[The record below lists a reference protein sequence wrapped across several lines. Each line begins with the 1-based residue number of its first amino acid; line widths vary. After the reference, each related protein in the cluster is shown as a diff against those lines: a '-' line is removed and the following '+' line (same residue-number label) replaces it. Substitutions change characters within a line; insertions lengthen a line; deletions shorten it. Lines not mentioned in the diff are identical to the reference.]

1 MACVGATA
9 HPLPAVGGVAHQPN
23 VGRGSQVPLGTWDQ
37 RPHGHTALALLTWG
51 LSLPQ
56 GWLLVGWTPR
66 KRWSGPMGAQPCP
79 HPWHPTSVCRIA
91 VCCCST
97 RISAPPGEVATAL
110 QGRLAACKW
119 ASPMRVGVRV
129 CMPAC
134 VQVWWV
140 VVGVTLPVSW
150 LLCPSAR
157 VRYWDLLLLIP
168 NVLFFI
174 FLLWKLPFARAK
186 IRVTSSPI
194 FITFYI
200 LVFVVALVGI
210 ARAVVSMTVS
220 TSDAATV
227 ADKILWEITRFFLL
241 AIELSVVILG
251 LAFGHLESKSSIKRV
266 LAITTVLSLAYSVT
280 QGTLEILYPDAHLSA
295 EDFNIYGH
303 GGRQF
308 WLVSSCFFF
317 LVYSLVVMLPK
328 TPLKERISLPSRRS
342 FYVYAAILAL
352 LNLLQG
358 LGSALLCADIIEGL
372 CCVDATTFL
381 YFSFF
386 APLIY
391 VAFLRG
397 FFGSEPKILFSYK
410 CQVDETEEPDMHL
423 PQPYAVARREGLET
437 AGAASTQFDSA
448 GGVAYLDDIA
458 SMPCHTGS
466 INSTDSCLQMVKVD
480 DSVVHML
487 VSDSLVHTWVW
498 ESLWRNSTAGVTGLF
513 FGMLMTK

>member
-1 MACVGATA
+1 MD
-9 HPLPAVGGVAHQPN
+9 
-23 VGRGSQVPLGTWDQ
+23 TWD
-37 RPHGHTALALLTWG
+37 
-51 LSLPQ
+51 
-56 GWLLVGWTPR
+56 
-66 KRWSGPMGAQPCP
+66 MGASSPPPLAPNISVP
-79 HPWHPTSVCRIA
+79 HRCLLLLYEDIGTS
-91 VCCCST
+91 
-97 RISAPPGEVATAL
+97 
-110 QGRLAACKW
+110 
-119 ASPMRVGVRV
+119 
-129 CMPAC
+129 
-134 VQVWWV
+134 
-140 VVGVTLPVSW
+140 
-150 LLCPSAR
+150 R

-317 LVYSLVVMLPK
+317 LVYSLVVVLPR

-342 FYVYAAILAL
+342 FYVYAGILAL
-352 LNLLQG
+352 LNLVQG

-410 CQVDETEEPDMHL
+410 CQVDDTEEPDMHL
-423 PQPYAVARREGLET
+423 PQPYAVARREGPEA

-448 GGVAYLDDIA
+448 GVAYLDDVA
-458 SMPCHTGS
+458 SLPCHSGS
-466 INSTDSCLQMVKVD
+466 INSLDI
-480 DSVVHML
+480 
-487 VSDSLVHTWVW
+487 
-498 ESLWRNSTAGVTGLF
+498 TAGTLTAYGLGAGVCAVWTDPGRGSSKLEDTLLPTLFPKPVPLPAIPRCNTAHIPPPMQGPWTSTPCQETLKLPLDETGRP
-513 FGMLMTK
+513 GDTHNQSRYPKRADQ

>member
-1 MACVGATA
+1 MWEGFLEVSGEGKQAKPQAWV
-9 HPLPAVGGVAHQPN
+9 
-23 VGRGSQVPLGTWDQ
+23 
-37 RPHGHTALALLTWG
+37 
-51 LSLPQ
+51 LSLPGPVTSGEALNASAPGSALRKGTMTARRQ
-56 GWLLVGWTPR
+56 GGLEAEGAWAGLAAGRMDTWD
-66 KRWSGPMGAQPCP
+66 MGASSPPPLAPNISVP
-79 HPWHPTSVCRIA
+79 HRCLLLLYEDIGTS
-91 VCCCST
+91 
-97 RISAPPGEVATAL
+97 
-110 QGRLAACKW
+110 
-119 ASPMRVGVRV
+119 
-129 CMPAC
+129 
-134 VQVWWV
+134 
-140 VVGVTLPVSW
+140 
-150 LLCPSAR
+150 R

-251 LAFGHLESKSSIKRV
+251 LAFGHLESKSSIRRV

-308 WLVSSCFFF
+308 WVVSSCFFF
-317 LVYSLVVMLPK
+317 LVYSLVVVLPK

-342 FYVYAAILAL
+342 FYVYAGILAL
-352 LNLLQG
+352 LNLVQG
-358 LGSALLCADIIEGL
+358 LGSALLCADIVEGL

-423 PQPYAVARREGLET
+423 PQPYAVARREGLEA

-448 GGVAYLDDIA
+448 GVAYLDDVA
-458 SMPCHTGS
+458 SLPCHTGS
-466 INSTDSCLQMVKVD
+466 INSLDSERWKAI
-480 DSVVHML
+480 
-487 VSDSLVHTWVW
+487 
-498 ESLWRNSTAGVTGLF
+498 NA
-513 FGMLMTK
+513 

>member
-1 MACVGATA
+1 MDTLEEVTWANGSTVLPP
-9 HPLPAVGGVAHQPN
+9 PLAPN
-23 VGRGSQVPLGTWDQ
+23 ISVPHRCLLLLYEDIGT
-37 RPHGHTALALLTWG
+37 
-51 LSLPQ
+51 S
-56 GWLLVGWTPR
+56 
-66 KRWSGPMGAQPCP
+66 
-79 HPWHPTSVCRIA
+79 
-91 VCCCST
+91 
-97 RISAPPGEVATAL
+97 
-110 QGRLAACKW
+110 
-119 ASPMRVGVRV
+119 
-129 CMPAC
+129 
-134 VQVWWV
+134 
-140 VVGVTLPVSW
+140 
-150 LLCPSAR
+150 R

-168 NVLFFI
+168 NVLFLI
-174 FLLWKLPFARAK
+174 FLLWKLPSARAK
-186 IRVTSSPI
+186 IRITSSPI

-200 LVFVVALVGI
+200 L
-210 ARAVVSMTVS
+210 
-220 TSDAATV
+220 
-227 ADKILWEITRFFLL
+227 ILWEITRFFLL
-241 AIELSVVILG
+241 AIELSVIILG

-317 LVYSLVVMLPK
+317 LVYSLVVILPK

-342 FYVYAAILAL
+342 FYVYAGILAL

-358 LGSALLCADIIEGL
+358 LGSVLLCFDIIEGL

-410 CQVDETEEPDMHL
+410 CQVDETEEPDVHL
-423 PQPYAVARREGLET
+423 PQPYAVARREGLEA
-437 AGAASTQFDSA
+437 AGAAGASAASYSSTQFDSA

-466 INSTDSCLQMVKVD
+466 INSTDSERWKAI
-480 DSVVHML
+480 
-487 VSDSLVHTWVW
+487 
-498 ESLWRNSTAGVTGLF
+498 NA
-513 FGMLMTK
+513 

>member
-1 MACVGATA
+1 MDTLEEAVWANGSTVSPP
-9 HPLPAVGGVAHQPN
+9 PLAPNISVPHQC
-23 VGRGSQVPLGTWDQ
+23 LLLLYEDIGT
-37 RPHGHTALALLTWG
+37 
-51 LSLPQ
+51 S
-56 GWLLVGWTPR
+56 
-66 KRWSGPMGAQPCP
+66 
-79 HPWHPTSVCRIA
+79 
-91 VCCCST
+91 
-97 RISAPPGEVATAL
+97 
-110 QGRLAACKW
+110 
-119 ASPMRVGVRV
+119 
-129 CMPAC
+129 
-134 VQVWWV
+134 
-140 VVGVTLPVSW
+140 
-150 LLCPSAR
+150 R

-174 FLLWKLPFARAK
+174 FLLWKLPSARAK

-251 LAFGHLESKSSIKRV
+251 LAFGHLESKSSIKWV

-295 EDFNIYGH
+295 EDFNIYEH
-303 GGRQF
+303 GGRKF

-317 LVYSLVVMLPK
+317 LVYSLVVVLPK

-342 FYVYAAILAL
+342 FYVYAGILAL

-358 LGSALLCADIIEGL
+358 LGSALLCADIIEEGL
-372 CCVDATTFL
+372 CCVDTTTFL

-391 VAFLRG
+391 VTFLRG

-410 CQVDETEEPDMHL
+410 CQVDETEEPDVHL
-423 PQPYAVARREGLET
+423 PQPYAVTRRDGPE
-437 AGAASTQFDSA
+437 AMGAAGVSAASYSSTQFDSA
-448 GGVAYLDDIA
+448 SGVAYLEDVA

-466 INSTDSCLQMVKVD
+466 INSTDSERWKVIN
-480 DSVVHML
+480 
-487 VSDSLVHTWVW
+487 T
-498 ESLWRNSTAGVTGLF
+498 
-513 FGMLMTK
+513 

>member
-1 MACVGATA
+1 MDALEEVFRA
-9 HPLPAVGGVAHQPN
+9 N
-23 VGRGSQVPLGTWDQ
+23 GST
-37 RPHGHTALALLTWG
+37 
-51 LSLPQ
+51 
-56 GWLLVGWTPR
+56 
-66 KRWSGPMGAQPCP
+66 
-79 HPWHPTSVCRIA
+79 
-91 VCCCST
+91 
-97 RISAPPGEVATAL
+97 APPP
-110 QGRLAACKW
+110 
-119 ASPMRVGVRV
+119 PMAPNISVPHR
-129 CMPAC
+129 C
-134 VQVWWV
+134 
-140 VVGVTLPVSW
+140 
-150 LLCPSAR
+150 LLLLYEDIGTSR
-157 VRYWDLLLLIP
+157 VRYWDVLLLVP

-280 QGTLEILYPDAHLSA
+280 Q
-295 EDFNIYGH
+295 
-303 GGRQF
+303 
-308 WLVSSCFFF
+308 
-317 LVYSLVVMLPK
+317 VYSLVVVLPK

-342 FYVYAAILAL
+342 FYVYAGILAL

-410 CQVDETEEPDMHL
+410 CQVDETEEPDVHL
-423 PQPYAVARREGLET
+423 PQPYAVARREGPEA

-466 INSTDSCLQMVKVD
+466 INSTDSERWKAI
-480 DSVVHML
+480 
-487 VSDSLVHTWVW
+487 
-498 ESLWRNSTAGVTGLF
+498 NA
-513 FGMLMTK
+513 

>member
-1 MACVGATA
+1 MVTLEEVIWA
-9 HPLPAVGGVAHQPN
+9 N
-23 VGRGSQVPLGTWDQ
+23 GSTTL
-37 RPHGHTALALLTWG
+37 
-51 LSLPQ
+51 
-56 GWLLVGWTPR
+56 
-66 KRWSGPMGAQPCP
+66 
-79 HPWHPTSVCRIA
+79 
-91 VCCCST
+91 
-97 RISAPPGEVATAL
+97 APP
-110 QGRLAACKW
+110 LAPNISVPHRC
-119 ASPMRVGVRV
+119 
-129 CMPAC
+129 
-134 VQVWWV
+134 
-140 VVGVTLPVSW
+140 
-150 LLCPSAR
+150 LLLLYEDIGSSR

-174 FLLWKLPFARAK
+174 FLLWKLPLARAK
-186 IRVTSSPI
+186 IRITSSPI

-200 LVFVVALVGI
+200 L
-210 ARAVVSMTVS
+210 
-220 TSDAATV
+220 
-227 ADKILWEITRFFLL
+227 ILWEITRFFLL

-317 LVYSLVVMLPK
+317 LVYSLVVVLPK
-328 TPLKERISLPSRRS
+328 TPLKDRISLPSRRS
-342 FYVYAAILAL
+342 FYVYAGILAL

-391 VAFLRG
+391 VTFLRG

-423 PQPYAVARREGLET
+423 PQPYAVARREGLE
-437 AGAASTQFDSA
+437 APGAVGASAAWYSSTQFDSA
-448 GGVAYLDDIA
+448 SGVAYLDDVA

-466 INSTDSCLQMVKVD
+466 INSTDSERWKTL
-480 DSVVHML
+480 
-487 VSDSLVHTWVW
+487 
-498 ESLWRNSTAGVTGLF
+498 NA
-513 FGMLMTK
+513 

>member
-1 MACVGATA
+1 MDTLEEATWA
-9 HPLPAVGGVAHQPN
+9 N
-23 VGRGSQVPLGTWDQ
+23 GS
-37 RPHGHTALALLTWG
+37 TALPPPLAPNISVPHRCLL
-51 LSLPQ
+51 
-56 GWLLVGWTPR
+56 LLYEDIG
-66 KRWSGPMGAQPCP
+66 
-79 HPWHPTSVCRIA
+79 TS
-91 VCCCST
+91 
-97 RISAPPGEVATAL
+97 
-110 QGRLAACKW
+110 
-119 ASPMRVGVRV
+119 
-129 CMPAC
+129 
-134 VQVWWV
+134 
-140 VVGVTLPVSW
+140 
-150 LLCPSAR
+150 R

-168 NVLFFI
+168 NVLFLI
-174 FLLWKLPFARAK
+174 FLLWKLPSARAK
-186 IRVTSSPI
+186 IRITSSPI

-200 LVFVVALVGI
+200 LVSSLQLTEKPTIQLKQKGISCFYNENELQVFVVALVGI

-220 TSDAATV
+220 TSNAATV

-241 AIELSVVILG
+241 AIELSVIILG

-317 LVYSLVVMLPK
+317 LVYSLVVVLPK

-342 FYVYAAILAL
+342 FYVYAGILAL

-358 LGSALLCADIIEGL
+358 LGSVLLCLDIIEGL

-410 CQVDETEEPDMHL
+410 CQVDETEEPDVHL
-423 PQPYAVARREGLET
+423 PQPYAVARREGLEAPGA
-437 AGAASTQFDSA
+437 AGASAASYSSTQFDSA

-466 INSTDSCLQMVKVD
+466 INSTDSERWKAI
-480 DSVVHML
+480 
-487 VSDSLVHTWVW
+487 
-498 ESLWRNSTAGVTGLF
+498 NA
-513 FGMLMTK
+513 

>member
-1 MACVGATA
+1 MWRCSPPRTGCWRDGHPGGGDLGQQSMALPP
-9 HPLPAVGGVAHQPN
+9 PLAPN
-23 VGRGSQVPLGTWDQ
+23 ISVPHRCLLLLYEDIGT
-37 RPHGHTALALLTWG
+37 
-51 LSLPQ
+51 S
-56 GWLLVGWTPR
+56 
-66 KRWSGPMGAQPCP
+66 
-79 HPWHPTSVCRIA
+79 
-91 VCCCST
+91 
-97 RISAPPGEVATAL
+97 
-110 QGRLAACKW
+110 
-119 ASPMRVGVRV
+119 
-129 CMPAC
+129 
-134 VQVWWV
+134 
-140 VVGVTLPVSW
+140 
-150 LLCPSAR
+150 R

-317 LVYSLVVMLPK
+317 LRGGASTCTRASWRCSTCCRGWGARCCARTSSRGSAAW
-328 TPLKERISLPSRRS
+328 TPPPSSTSASSLPSSTWPSCGASSAQSPRSSSPTNAKWTRPRNRTCTCPSPMRWPGGRAWRR
-342 FYVYAAILAL
+342 
-352 LNLLQG
+352 QG
-358 LGSALLCADIIEGL
+358 LPARSSTRPVGWPTWMTWLPCR
-372 CCVDATTFL
+372 AT
-381 YFSFF
+381 
-386 APLIY
+386 
-391 VAFLRG
+391 
-397 FFGSEPKILFSYK
+397 
-410 CQVDETEEPDMHL
+410 Q
-423 PQPYAVARREGLET
+423 
-437 AGAASTQFDSA
+437 AASTAQTASA
-448 GGVAYLDDIA
+448 GRP
-458 SMPCHTGS
+458 SMPSVQPWPEGLRAPVERSQRGGGEQSPPHRWARGQDCVWGTVL
-466 INSTDSCLQMVKVD
+466 SCPRSPTCCLP
-480 DSVVHML
+480 
-487 VSDSLVHTWVW
+487 SL
-498 ESLWRNSTAGVTGLF
+498 L
-513 FGMLMTK
+513 

>member
-1 MACVGATA
+1 MDCRK
-9 HPLPAVGGVAHQPN
+9 PLLRPAAGGMETLQEVIWANGSTVLPPPLAPN
-23 VGRGSQVPLGTWDQ
+23 ISVPHRCLLLLYEDIGT
-37 RPHGHTALALLTWG
+37 
-51 LSLPQ
+51 S
-56 GWLLVGWTPR
+56 
-66 KRWSGPMGAQPCP
+66 
-79 HPWHPTSVCRIA
+79 
-91 VCCCST
+91 
-97 RISAPPGEVATAL
+97 
-110 QGRLAACKW
+110 
-119 ASPMRVGVRV
+119 
-129 CMPAC
+129 
-134 VQVWWV
+134 
-140 VVGVTLPVSW
+140 
-150 LLCPSAR
+150 R

-186 IRVTSSPI
+186 ICITSSPI

-200 LVFVVALVGI
+200 L
-210 ARAVVSMTVS
+210 
-220 TSDAATV
+220 
-227 ADKILWEITRFFLL
+227 ILWEITRFFLL

-317 LVYSLVVMLPK
+317 LVYSLVVVLPK

-342 FYVYAAILAL
+342 FYVYAGILAM

-358 LGSALLCADIIEGL
+358 LGSALLCADIIQGL

-423 PQPYAVARREGLET
+423 PQPYAVTRREGPEA
-437 AGAASTQFDSA
+437 AGAASTHFDSA
-448 GGVAYLDDIA
+448 GGVSYLDDIA

-466 INSTDSCLQMVKVD
+466 INSMDSEHWKTL
-480 DSVVHML
+480 
-487 VSDSLVHTWVW
+487 
-498 ESLWRNSTAGVTGLF
+498 NA
-513 FGMLMTK
+513 

>member
-1 MACVGATA
+1 MDNLQEVSRANGNPAL
-9 HPLPAVGGVAHQPN
+9 PLPPMPN
-23 VGRGSQVPLGTWDQ
+23 ISVPHRCLLLLYEDIGT
-37 RPHGHTALALLTWG
+37 
-51 LSLPQ
+51 S
-56 GWLLVGWTPR
+56 
-66 KRWSGPMGAQPCP
+66 
-79 HPWHPTSVCRIA
+79 
-91 VCCCST
+91 
-97 RISAPPGEVATAL
+97 
-110 QGRLAACKW
+110 
-119 ASPMRVGVRV
+119 
-129 CMPAC
+129 
-134 VQVWWV
+134 
-140 VVGVTLPVSW
+140 
-150 LLCPSAR
+150 R

-186 IRVTSSPI
+186 ICITSSPI

-220 TSDAATV
+220 ASDAATV

-280 QGTLEILYPDAHLSA
+280 QGTLEILYPDSHLSA

-317 LVYSLVVMLPK
+317 LVYSLVVILPK

-342 FYVYAAILAL
+342 FYVYTGILAL

-423 PQPYAVARREGLET
+423 PQSYAVARREGLEA

-466 INSTDSCLQMVKVD
+466 INSTDSERWKAL
-480 DSVVHML
+480 
-487 VSDSLVHTWVW
+487 
-498 ESLWRNSTAGVTGLF
+498 NA
-513 FGMLMTK
+513 

>member
-1 MACVGATA
+1 MKTIPTCW
-9 HPLPAVGGVAHQPN
+9 LPDLSHEPAAGGMDTLQDAIWAN
-23 VGRGSQVPLGTWDQ
+23 G
-37 RPHGHTALALLTWG
+37 
-51 LSLPQ
+51 
-56 GWLLVGWTPR
+56 
-66 KRWSGPMGAQPCP
+66 
-79 HPWHPTSVCRIA
+79 
-91 VCCCST
+91 
-97 RISAPPGEVATAL
+97 SAPL
-110 QGRLAACKW
+110 
-119 ASPMRVGVRV
+119 SP
-129 CMPAC
+129 
-134 VQVWWV
+134 
-140 VVGVTLPVSW
+140 TLVPNISEPHRC
-150 LLCPSAR
+150 LLLLYEDIGTSR

-174 FLLWKLPFARAK
+174 FLLWKLPLARAK
-186 IRVTSSPI
+186 ICITSSPI

-280 QGTLEILYPDAHLSA
+280 QGTLEILYPDTHLSA

-308 WLVSSCFFF
+308 WLV
-317 LVYSLVVMLPK
+317 YSLVVVLPK

-342 FYVYAAILAL
+342 FYVYAGILAL
-352 LNLLQG
+352 LNMLQG

-423 PQPYAVARREGLET
+423 PQPYAVARREGPEA

-458 SMPCHTGS
+458 SLPCHTGS
-466 INSTDSCLQMVKVD
+466 INSTDSERWKAL
-480 DSVVHML
+480 
-487 VSDSLVHTWVW
+487 
-498 ESLWRNSTAGVTGLF
+498 NA
-513 FGMLMTK
+513 

>member
-1 MACVGATA
+1 MDTPEEVIWA
-9 HPLPAVGGVAHQPN
+9 N
-23 VGRGSQVPLGTWDQ
+23 GST
-37 RPHGHTALALLTWG
+37 
-51 LSLPQ
+51 SLPPPMAPNISVPHRC
-56 GWLLVGWTPR
+56 LLLLYEDIG
-66 KRWSGPMGAQPCP
+66 
-79 HPWHPTSVCRIA
+79 TS
-91 VCCCST
+91 
-97 RISAPPGEVATAL
+97 
-110 QGRLAACKW
+110 
-119 ASPMRVGVRV
+119 
-129 CMPAC
+129 
-134 VQVWWV
+134 
-140 VVGVTLPVSW
+140 
-150 LLCPSAR
+150 R

-280 QGTLEILYPDAHLSA
+280 Q
-295 EDFNIYGH
+295 
-303 GGRQF
+303 
-308 WLVSSCFFF
+308 
-317 LVYSLVVMLPK
+317 VYSLVVMLPK

-466 INSTDSCLQMVKVD
+466 INSTDSERWKAIN
-480 DSVVHML
+480 
-487 VSDSLVHTWVW
+487 T
-498 ESLWRNSTAGVTGLF
+498 
-513 FGMLMTK
+513 

>member
-1 MACVGATA
+1 MASLQEANGSTA
-9 HPLPAVGGVAHQPN
+9 WPPPAASNISEPHQCLLLLYEDI
-23 VGRGSQVPLGTWDQ
+23 GS
-37 RPHGHTALALLTWG
+37 
-51 LSLPQ
+51 S
-56 GWLLVGWTPR
+56 
-66 KRWSGPMGAQPCP
+66 
-79 HPWHPTSVCRIA
+79 
-91 VCCCST
+91 
-97 RISAPPGEVATAL
+97 
-110 QGRLAACKW
+110 
-119 ASPMRVGVRV
+119 
-129 CMPAC
+129 
-134 VQVWWV
+134 
-140 VVGVTLPVSW
+140 
-150 LLCPSAR
+150 R

-174 FLLWKLPFARAK
+174 FLLWKLPLARAK

-220 TSDAATV
+220 ASDAATV

-280 QGTLEILYPDAHLSA
+280 QGTLEILYPDSHLSA

-317 LVYSLVVMLPK
+317 LVYSLVVILPK
-328 TPLKERISLPSRRS
+328 TPLKDRVSLPSRRS
-342 FYVYAAILAL
+342 FYVYAGILAT

-410 CQVDETEEPDMHL
+410 CQVDEAEEPDMHL
-423 PQPYAVARREGLET
+423 PQPYAVARREGMESVGP
-437 AGAASTQFDSA
+437 AGVSAASYSSTQFDSA
-448 GGVAYLDDIA
+448 GMAYLDDIA

-466 INSTDSCLQMVKVD
+466 INSTDSERWKAI
-480 DSVVHML
+480 
-487 VSDSLVHTWVW
+487 
-498 ESLWRNSTAGVTGLF
+498 NA
-513 FGMLMTK
+513 

>member
-1 MACVGATA
+1 MSLLPLSTWRPPVHLPGTMHVPLICVSLSREAAEDGKGCGLPEVHTVPHSGAQWLRDCKPA
-9 HPLPAVGGVAHQPN
+9 GCWQNGHP
-23 VGRGSQVPLGTWDQ
+23 GRGDLGQ
-37 RPHGHTALALLTWG
+37 REHSLAPTRG
-51 LSLPQ
+51 TQHQRATSLS
-56 GWLLVGWTPR
+56 
-66 KRWSGPMGAQPCP
+66 A
-79 HPWHPTSVCRIA
+79 A
-91 VCCCST
+91 
-97 RISAPPGEVATAL
+97 AL
-110 QGRLAACKW
+110 QGYRNL
-119 ASPMRVGVRV
+119 
-129 CMPAC
+129 
-134 VQVWWV
+134 Q
-140 VVGVTLPVSW
+140 
-150 LLCPSAR
+150 
-157 VRYWDLLLLIP
+157 
-168 NVLFFI
+168 
-174 FLLWKLPFARAK
+174 
-186 IRVTSSPI
+186 
-194 FITFYI
+194 
-200 LVFVVALVGI
+200 VFVVALVGI

-317 LVYSLVVMLPK
+317 LVYSLVVVLPK

-342 FYVYAAILAL
+342 FYVYAGILAL

-410 CQVDETEEPDMHL
+410 CQVDETEEPDVHL
-423 PQPYAVARREGLET
+423 PQPYAVARREGLEA

-466 INSTDSCLQMVKVD
+466 INSTDSERWKAI
-480 DSVVHML
+480 
-487 VSDSLVHTWVW
+487 
-498 ESLWRNSTAGVTGLF
+498 NA
-513 FGMLMTK
+513 

>member
-1 MACVGATA
+1 MDTLEEATWA
-9 HPLPAVGGVAHQPN
+9 N
-23 VGRGSQVPLGTWDQ
+23 GS
-37 RPHGHTALALLTWG
+37 TALPPPLAPNISVPHHCLL
-51 LSLPQ
+51 
-56 GWLLVGWTPR
+56 LLYEDIG
-66 KRWSGPMGAQPCP
+66 
-79 HPWHPTSVCRIA
+79 TS
-91 VCCCST
+91 
-97 RISAPPGEVATAL
+97 
-110 QGRLAACKW
+110 
-119 ASPMRVGVRV
+119 
-129 CMPAC
+129 
-134 VQVWWV
+134 
-140 VVGVTLPVSW
+140 
-150 LLCPSAR
+150 R
-157 VRYWDLLLLIP
+157 VRYWDLMLLIP
-168 NVLFFI
+168 NVLFLI
-174 FLLWKLPFARAK
+174 FLLWKLPSARAK
-186 IRVTSSPI
+186 IRITSSPI

-241 AIELSVVILG
+241 AIELSVIILG

-317 LVYSLVVMLPK
+317 LVYSLVVILPK

-342 FYVYAAILAL
+342 FYVYAGILAL

-358 LGSALLCADIIEGL
+358 LGSVLLCLDIIEGL
-372 CCVDATTFL
+372 CCVDTTTFL

-410 CQVDETEEPDMHL
+410 CQVDETEEPDVHL
-423 PQPYAVARREGLET
+423 PQPYAVARREGLEA
-437 AGAASTQFDSA
+437 AGAAGASAASYSSTQFDSA
-448 GGVAYLDDIA
+448 VSVGRP
-458 SMPCHTGS
+458 SMPEIGCRGLQRTGQRGGQRAQSPLGEEDQVMGPSVGSSPVQLCSHRESGGPHLPGAPDPLCHLCSHWGPS
-466 INSTDSCLQMVKVD
+466 SPSHLLSSCSATWPRLSFQGHAWQGWPRAPSFSAPLAQGQGWLSQCLHPIRMV
-480 DSVVHML
+480 
-487 VSDSLVHTWVW
+487 
-498 ESLWRNSTAGVTGLF
+498 LWPPQSPPWW
-513 FGMLMTK
+513 MD

>member
-1 MACVGATA
+1 MGGPTRALSSGTESPRGSWGATPQLSRA
-9 HPLPAVGGVAHQPN
+9 SCPSHFCWSDAAPYSGLKRSGCAAGVPEARVQVG
-23 VGRGSQVPLGTWDQ
+23 
-37 RPHGHTALALLTWG
+37 
-51 LSLPQ
+51 
-56 GWLLVGWTPR
+56 
-66 KRWSGPMGAQPCP
+66 
-79 HPWHPTSVCRIA
+79 
-91 VCCCST
+91 
-97 RISAPPGEVATAL
+97 
-110 QGRLAACKW
+110 LAAGGMDMLVIW
-119 ASPMRVGVRV
+119 ANGSTTPPPPLAPNISVPHR
-129 CMPAC
+129 C
-134 VQVWWV
+134 
-140 VVGVTLPVSW
+140 
-150 LLCPSAR
+150 LLLLYEDIGTSR

-174 FLLWKLPFARAK
+174 FLLWKLPLARAK
-186 IRVTSSPI
+186 IRITSSPI

-317 LVYSLVVMLPK
+317 LVYSLVVVLPK
-328 TPLKERISLPSRRS
+328 TPLKDRIPLPSRRS
-342 FYVYAAILAL
+342 FYVYAGILAL

-391 VAFLRG
+391 VTFLRG

-437 AGAASTQFDSA
+437 VGAVGASAACYSSTQFNSA
-448 GGVAYLDDIA
+448 GGVAYLDDVA

-466 INSTDSCLQMVKVD
+466 INSTDSERWK
-480 DSVVHML
+480 
-487 VSDSLVHTWVW
+487 SLNT
-498 ESLWRNSTAGVTGLF
+498 
-513 FGMLMTK
+513 

>member
-1 MACVGATA
+1 MDTLEEATWA
-9 HPLPAVGGVAHQPN
+9 N
-23 VGRGSQVPLGTWDQ
+23 GS
-37 RPHGHTALALLTWG
+37 TALPPPLAPNISVPHRCLL
-51 LSLPQ
+51 
-56 GWLLVGWTPR
+56 LLYEDIG
-66 KRWSGPMGAQPCP
+66 
-79 HPWHPTSVCRIA
+79 TS
-91 VCCCST
+91 
-97 RISAPPGEVATAL
+97 
-110 QGRLAACKW
+110 
-119 ASPMRVGVRV
+119 
-129 CMPAC
+129 
-134 VQVWWV
+134 
-140 VVGVTLPVSW
+140 
-150 LLCPSAR
+150 R
-157 VRYWDLLLLIP
+157 VRYWDLMLLIP
-168 NVLFFI
+168 NVLFLI
-174 FLLWKLPFARAK
+174 FLLWKLPSARAK
-186 IRVTSSPI
+186 IRITSSPI

-227 ADKILWEITRFFLL
+227 ADKVRLGLLREAGEAWPGLGWECWPGLTLYPLCMQILWEITRFFLL
-241 AIELSVVILG
+241 AIELSVIILG

-317 LVYSLVVMLPK
+317 LVYSLVVILPK
-328 TPLKERISLPSRRS
+328 TPLKDRISLPCEQLASSSGTGGTRRS
-342 FYVYAAILAL
+342 FYVYAGILAL

-358 LGSALLCADIIEGL
+358 LGSVLLCLDIIEGL
-372 CCVDATTFL
+372 WYVGAAGCPHRGGMGSCVDTTTFL

-410 CQVDETEEPDMHL
+410 CQVDETEEPDVHL
-423 PQPYAVARREGLET
+423 PQPYAVARREGLEA
-437 AGAASTQFDSA
+437 AGAAGASAASYSSTQFDSA

-466 INSTDSCLQMVKVD
+466 INSTDSERWKAI
-480 DSVVHML
+480 
-487 VSDSLVHTWVW
+487 
-498 ESLWRNSTAGVTGLF
+498 NA
-513 FGMLMTK
+513 

>member
-1 MACVGATA
+1 A
-9 HPLPAVGGVAHQPN
+9 
-23 VGRGSQVPLGTWDQ
+23 GRMDTWD
-37 RPHGHTALALLTWG
+37 
-51 LSLPQ
+51 
-56 GWLLVGWTPR
+56 
-66 KRWSGPMGAQPCP
+66 MGASSPPPLAPNISVP
-79 HPWHPTSVCRIA
+79 HRCLLLLYEDIGTS
-91 VCCCST
+91 
-97 RISAPPGEVATAL
+97 
-110 QGRLAACKW
+110 
-119 ASPMRVGVRV
+119 
-129 CMPAC
+129 
-134 VQVWWV
+134 
-140 VVGVTLPVSW
+140 
-150 LLCPSAR
+150 R

-317 LVYSLVVMLPK
+317 LV
-328 TPLKERISLPSRRS
+328 SRR
-342 FYVYAAILAL
+342 
-352 LNLLQG
+352 G
-358 LGSALLCADIIEGL
+358 LGLPRLAVPVRACSRVHAHVCALWAVASGAGGGQSGGRPVLR
-372 CCVDATTFL
+372 
-381 YFSFF
+381 
-386 APLIY
+386 APAGAQPQQKR
-391 VAFLRG
+391 AFWTHGGPLTL
-397 FFGSEPKILFSYK
+397 FPTSSEPKILFSYK
-410 CQVDETEEPDMHL
+410 CQVDDTEEPDMHL
-423 PQPYAVARREGLET
+423 PQPYAVARREGPEA

-448 GGVAYLDDIA
+448 GVAYLDDVA
-458 SMPCHTGS
+458 SLPCHSGS
-466 INSTDSCLQMVKVD
+466 INSLDS
-480 DSVVHML
+480 
-487 VSDSLVHTWVW
+487 
-498 ESLWRNSTAGVTGLF
+498 ERWRAINA
-513 FGMLMTK
+513 

>member
-1 MACVGATA
+1 MALSPPGLAA
-9 HPLPAVGGVAHQPN
+9 GGMDTLEEVIWAN
-23 VGRGSQVPLGTWDQ
+23 GS
-37 RPHGHTALALLTWG
+37 TALPPPLAPNITVPHRCLL
-51 LSLPQ
+51 
-56 GWLLVGWTPR
+56 LLYEDIG
-66 KRWSGPMGAQPCP
+66 
-79 HPWHPTSVCRIA
+79 TS
-91 VCCCST
+91 
-97 RISAPPGEVATAL
+97 
-110 QGRLAACKW
+110 
-119 ASPMRVGVRV
+119 
-129 CMPAC
+129 
-134 VQVWWV
+134 
-140 VVGVTLPVSW
+140 
-150 LLCPSAR
+150 R

-174 FLLWKLPFARAK
+174 FLLWKLPFARAR
-186 IRVTSSPI
+186 ICVTSSPI

-317 LVYSLVVMLPK
+317 LVYSLVVILPK

-342 FYVYAAILAL
+342 FYVYAGILAL

-358 LGSALLCADIIEGL
+358 LGSALLCANIIEGL

-423 PQPYAVARREGLET
+423 PQPYAVARREGLEA

-448 GGVAYLDDIA
+448 SGVAYLDDIA

-466 INSTDSCLQMVKVD
+466 INSTDSERWKAI
-480 DSVVHML
+480 S
-487 VSDSLVHTWVW
+487 
-498 ESLWRNSTAGVTGLF
+498 A
-513 FGMLMTK
+513 

>member
-1 MACVGATA
+1 M
-9 HPLPAVGGVAHQPN
+9 
-23 VGRGSQVPLGTWDQ
+23 D
-37 RPHGHTALALLTWG
+37 
-51 LSLPQ
+51 
-56 GWLLVGWTPR
+56 TPEEEIWASR
-66 KRWSGPMGAQPCP
+66 
-79 HPWHPTSVCRIA
+79 
-91 VCCCST
+91 
-97 RISAPPGEVATAL
+97 APP
-110 QGRLAACKW
+110 
-119 ASPMRVGVRV
+119 
-129 CMPAC
+129 PAPNISVPHRC
-134 VQVWWV
+134 
-140 VVGVTLPVSW
+140 
-150 LLCPSAR
+150 LLLLYEDIGTSR
-157 VRYWDLLLLIP
+157 VRYWDLLLLVP

-220 TSDAATV
+220 ASDAATV

-266 LAITTVLSLAYSVT
+266 LAITTVLALAYSVT

-317 LVYSLVVMLPK
+317 LVYSLVVVLPK

-342 FYVYAAILAL
+342 FYVYAGILAL

-358 LGSALLCADIIEGL
+358 LGSALLCADVIEGL

-410 CQVDETEEPDMHL
+410 CQVDETEEPDVHL
-423 PQPYAVARREGLET
+423 PQPYAVARREGLE
-437 AGAASTQFDSA
+437 AAVAASTQFDSA
-448 GGVAYLDDIA
+448 GGVAYLDDVA

-466 INSTDSCLQMVKVD
+466 VNSTDSERWKAIN
-480 DSVVHML
+480 
-487 VSDSLVHTWVW
+487 T
-498 ESLWRNSTAGVTGLF
+498 
-513 FGMLMTK
+513 

>member
-1 MACVGATA
+1 MRMRRQAGPGQAEPRGGGQRRKPRTDAGGEEQATWEGFLEVSGEGKQA
-9 HPLPAVGGVAHQPN
+9 KPQAWV
-23 VGRGSQVPLGTWDQ
+23 
-37 RPHGHTALALLTWG
+37 
-51 LSLPQ
+51 LSLPGPVTSGEALNASAPGSALRKGTVTARRQ
-56 GWLLVGWTPR
+56 GGLEAEGAWAGLAAGRMDTWD
-66 KRWSGPMGAQPCP
+66 MGASSPPPLAPNISVP
-79 HPWHPTSVCRIA
+79 HRCLLLLYEDIGTS
-91 VCCCST
+91 
-97 RISAPPGEVATAL
+97 
-110 QGRLAACKW
+110 
-119 ASPMRVGVRV
+119 
-129 CMPAC
+129 
-134 VQVWWV
+134 
-140 VVGVTLPVSW
+140 
-150 LLCPSAR
+150 R

-251 LAFGHLESKSSIKRV
+251 LAFGHLESKSSIRRV

-308 WLVSSCFFF
+308 WVVSSCFFF
-317 LVYSLVVMLPK
+317 LVYSLVVVLPK

-342 FYVYAAILAL
+342 FYVYAGILAL
-352 LNLLQG
+352 LNLVQG
-358 LGSALLCADIIEGL
+358 LGSALLCADIVEGL

-423 PQPYAVARREGLET
+423 PQPYAVARREGLEA

-448 GGVAYLDDIA
+448 GVAYLDDVA
-458 SMPCHTGS
+458 SLPYHTGS
-466 INSTDSCLQMVKVD
+466 INSLDSERWKAI
-480 DSVVHML
+480 
-487 VSDSLVHTWVW
+487 
-498 ESLWRNSTAGVTGLF
+498 NA
-513 FGMLMTK
+513 

>member
-1 MACVGATA
+1 MPARVPGLAAGWMDTPEEVPRA
-9 HPLPAVGGVAHQPN
+9 NGSTTRPPPLAPN
-23 VGRGSQVPLGTWDQ
+23 ISV
-37 RPHGHTALALLTWG
+37 
-51 LSLPQ
+51 
-56 GWLLVGWTPR
+56 
-66 KRWSGPMGAQPCP
+66 P
-79 HPWHPTSVCRIA
+79 HPCLQLLYEDIGTS
-91 VCCCST
+91 
-97 RISAPPGEVATAL
+97 
-110 QGRLAACKW
+110 
-119 ASPMRVGVRV
+119 
-129 CMPAC
+129 
-134 VQVWWV
+134 
-140 VVGVTLPVSW
+140 
-150 LLCPSAR
+150 R
-157 VRYWDLLLLIP
+157 VRYWDLLLLVP

-174 FLLWKLPFARAK
+174 FLLWKLPSARAK

-227 ADKILWEITRFFLL
+227 ADKILWEITRLFLL

-308 WLVSSCFFF
+308 WLV
-317 LVYSLVVMLPK
+317 YSLVVVLPR

-342 FYVYAAILAL
+342 FYVYAGILAL

-410 CQVDETEEPDMHL
+410 CQVDEAEEPDVHL
-423 PQPYAVARREGLET
+423 PQPYAVSRREGAEA
-437 AGAASTQFDSA
+437 AGAGGASAACYSSTQFDSA
-448 GGVAYLDDIA
+448 GVAYLDDVA

-466 INSTDSCLQMVKVD
+466 INSTDSERWKAI
-480 DSVVHML
+480 
-487 VSDSLVHTWVW
+487 
-498 ESLWRNSTAGVTGLF
+498 NS
-513 FGMLMTK
+513 

>member
-1 MACVGATA
+1 MGSGQQAHCGQPLWYSTGSPRPEAQGCTA
-9 HPLPAVGGVAHQPN
+9 
-23 VGRGSQVPLGTWDQ
+23 S
-37 RPHGHTALALLTWG
+37 ALLTSWLSPPKAGCWQDGNRAGGG
-51 LSLPQ
+51 LGQREHSAVPTPGSQHQCATSLP
-56 GWLLVGWTPR
+56 
-66 KRWSGPMGAQPCP
+66 AA
-79 HPWHPTSVCRIA
+79 A
-91 VCCCST
+91 VRGHRHLS
-97 RISAPPGEVATAL
+97 
-110 QGRLAACKW
+110 
-119 ASPMRVGVRV
+119 
-129 CMPAC
+129 
-134 VQVWWV
+134 
-140 VVGVTLPVSW
+140 
-150 LLCPSAR
+150 
-157 VRYWDLLLLIP
+157 
-168 NVLFFI
+168 
-174 FLLWKLPFARAK
+174 
-186 IRVTSSPI
+186 
-194 FITFYI
+194 
-200 LVFVVALVGI
+200 VFVVALVGI

-303 GGRQF
+303 GGRHF

-317 LVYSLVVMLPK
+317 LVYSLVVVLPK
-328 TPLKERISLPSRRS
+328 TPLKDRISLPSRRS
-342 FYVYAAILAL
+342 FYVYAGILAL

-423 PQPYAVARREGLET
+423 PHPYAVTRREGLEA

-448 GGVAYLDDIA
+448 SGVSYLDDIA

-466 INSTDSCLQMVKVD
+466 INSTDSERWKAL
-480 DSVVHML
+480 S
-487 VSDSLVHTWVW
+487 
-498 ESLWRNSTAGVTGLF
+498 A
-513 FGMLMTK
+513 

>member
-1 MACVGATA
+1 MDNLQEVSRANGNPAL
-9 HPLPAVGGVAHQPN
+9 PLPPMPN
-23 VGRGSQVPLGTWDQ
+23 ISVPHRCLLLLYEDIGT
-37 RPHGHTALALLTWG
+37 
-51 LSLPQ
+51 S
-56 GWLLVGWTPR
+56 
-66 KRWSGPMGAQPCP
+66 
-79 HPWHPTSVCRIA
+79 
-91 VCCCST
+91 
-97 RISAPPGEVATAL
+97 
-110 QGRLAACKW
+110 
-119 ASPMRVGVRV
+119 
-129 CMPAC
+129 
-134 VQVWWV
+134 
-140 VVGVTLPVSW
+140 
-150 LLCPSAR
+150 R

-186 IRVTSSPI
+186 ICITSSPI

-200 LVFVVALVGI
+200 LLPEASFSDSTTPPLTHQVFVVALVGI

-220 TSDAATV
+220 ASDAATV

-280 QGTLEILYPDAHLSA
+280 QGTLEILYPDSHLSA

-317 LVYSLVVMLPK
+317 LVYSLVVILPK

-342 FYVYAAILAL
+342 FYVYTGILAL

-423 PQPYAVARREGLET
+423 PQSYAVARREGLEA

-466 INSTDSCLQMVKVD
+466 INSTDSERWKAL
-480 DSVVHML
+480 
-487 VSDSLVHTWVW
+487 
-498 ESLWRNSTAGVTGLF
+498 NA
-513 FGMLMTK
+513 

>member
-1 MACVGATA
+1 MGESVLFWAREYVSENPTEITG
-9 HPLPAVGGVAHQPN
+9 LR
-23 VGRGSQVPLGTWDQ
+23 GRV
-37 RPHGHTALALLTWG
+37 LTWEAGGQGPGSHGSGTANRAPLTPPG
-51 LSLPQ
+51 LAAGGMVTLEEVIWAN
-56 GWLLVGWTPR
+56 G
-66 KRWSGPMGAQPCP
+66 
-79 HPWHPTSVCRIA
+79 
-91 VCCCST
+91 ST
-97 RISAPPGEVATAL
+97 TLAPP
-110 QGRLAACKW
+110 LAPNISVPHRC
-119 ASPMRVGVRV
+119 
-129 CMPAC
+129 
-134 VQVWWV
+134 
-140 VVGVTLPVSW
+140 
-150 LLCPSAR
+150 LLLLYEDIGSSR

-174 FLLWKLPFARAK
+174 FLLWKLPLARAK
-186 IRVTSSPI
+186 IRITSSPI

-200 LVFVVALVGI
+200 L
-210 ARAVVSMTVS
+210 
-220 TSDAATV
+220 
-227 ADKILWEITRFFLL
+227 ILWEITRFFLL

-317 LVYSLVVMLPK
+317 LVYSLVVVLPK
-328 TPLKERISLPSRRS
+328 TPLKDRISLPSRRS
-342 FYVYAAILAL
+342 FYVYAGILAL

-391 VAFLRG
+391 VTFLRG

-423 PQPYAVARREGLET
+423 PQPYAVARREGLE
-437 AGAASTQFDSA
+437 APGAVGASAAWYSSTQFDSA
-448 GGVAYLDDIA
+448 SGVAYLDDVA

-466 INSTDSCLQMVKVD
+466 INSTDSERWKTL
-480 DSVVHML
+480 
-487 VSDSLVHTWVW
+487 
-498 ESLWRNSTAGVTGLF
+498 NA
-513 FGMLMTK
+513 